1 MKGKLPR
8 ITAGKVT
15 RVLEKVGFV
24 LVRQS
29 GSHRIYKN
37 SEGKRVTVPV
47 SLKKGSPPKGL
58 KKHPQRCGLDGRTVQ
73 RTGGVDI

>member
-15 RVLEKVGFV
+15 GVLEKVGFV

-37 SEGKRVTVPV
+37 SEGKRVTVPYHSKKV
-47 SLKKGSPPKGL
+47 LHPKVLKSIL
-58 KKHPQRCGLDGRTVQ
+58 RDADLTVEQ
-73 RTGGVDI
+73 FRELVE